1 MLFSLSF
8 YKLPRCL
15 RALLFVSGCVL
26 AGPAAMAQPVVPA
39 VAAIDCPPAALP
51 VATAVT
57 PAASAQRSKEATD
70 RGLLW
75 RIDRNGHTS
84 WLYGTAHL
92 GKADWLIPG
101 PRVMRALM
109 GSDTIALE
117 LDLLD
122 PATLAELTA
131 PPDAAAMARVL
142 TPERQRR
149 LDAQVVAACLPEGA
163 LARLGPMMQVTALAI
178 LAARAEGLYAD
189 YGVESF
195 LAGFARA
202 RDKPVVALETAASQ
216 LKLLN
221 GESEAEEAQQVD
233 QGLDELESGH
243 GQREVVELVDAWAYS
258 DWIRLD
264 SYPQWCDCLASPEER
279 RLFKRLLDDR
289 NPGLADGIER
299 LHASGQRV
307 FGAVG
312 ALHMIGARGLPAL
325 LAARGFRVT
334 SVLPAP
340 GVH

>member
-149 LDAQVVAACLPEGA
+149 LDAQVVAACLPEG
-163 LARLGPMMQVTALAI
+163 RWP
-178 LAARAEGLYAD
+178 
-189 YGVESF
+189 
-195 LAGFARA
+195 
-202 RDKPVVALETAASQ
+202 
-216 LKLLN
+216 
-221 GESEAEEAQQVD
+221 
-233 QGLDELESGH
+233 GLD
-243 GQREVVELVDAWAYS
+243 
-258 DWIRLD
+258 
-264 SYPQWCDCLASPEER
+264 P
-279 RLFKRLLDDR
+279 
-289 NPGLADGIER
+289 
-299 LHASGQRV
+299 
-307 FGAVG
+307 
-312 ALHMIGARGLPAL
+312 
-325 LAARGFRVT
+325 
-334 SVLPAP
+334 
-340 GVH
+340 